1 MKPHTFA
8 VTLVT
13 VAIAAAAAALHT
25 VFGSDREPIRTVHVG
40 SAVAERAA
48 HAGVAVG
55 PADDAV
61 VVRVFSDFQCSAC
74 RRLDAEAGTLL
85 RRWAAEGLVRY
96 VHIHAPLRVHR
107 RGPAAAAASHCAAR
121 AGRAWD
127 MHRLLAERLPEWTQG
142 EPPEPKFV
150 SYAHALGLDT
160 AAFARCLADP
170 VTAEQVERDR
180 AAARALAPDRVPTV
194 YVNDVL
200 VDGLRHP
207 DQLIDHVRRLLRL
220 PGSGSLARPHGP
232 G

>member
-1 MKPHTFA
+1 MKPRTFA

-13 VAIAAAAAALHT
+13 VAIAAAAASLHT
-25 VFGSDREPIRTVHVG
+25 AIGSGRAPLRTVHVG

-48 HAGVAVG
+48 HAGVAAG
-55 PADDAV
+55 PADAAV

-85 RRWAAEGLVRY
+85 RRWAAEGLLRY
-96 VHIHAPLRVHR
+96 VHIHAPLRGHR

-127 MHRLLAERLPEWTQG
+127 MHRLLGERLAEWTRG
-142 EPPEPKFV
+142 EPPEPRFV
-150 SYAHALGLDT
+150 AYAHTLGIDT

-170 VTAEQVERDR
+170 VTAEQVQRDR
-180 AAARALAPDRVPTV
+180 AAARALSPDRVPTV

-200 VDGLRHP
+200 IDGLRHP
-207 DQLIDHVRRLLRL
+207 GQLVDHVRRLLRL
-220 PGSGSLARPHGP
+220 PESGSMARPHGP

>member
-1 MKPHTFA
+1 MKPRTFA

-25 VFGSDREPIRTVHVG
+25 AIGGGHEPIRTVHIG
-40 SAVAERAA
+40 SAVAEHAA
-48 HAGVAVG
+48 PAGVAAG
-55 PADDAV
+55 PADAAV
-61 VVRVFSDFQCSAC
+61 VVRVFSDFQCPAC
-74 RRLDAEAGTLL
+74 RRLDAEAGALL
-85 RRWAAEGLVRY
+85 RRWAADGLVRY

-127 MHRLLAERLPEWTQG
+127 MHRLLTEHLTEWTRG
-142 EPPEPKFV
+142 EPPERRFV
-150 SYAHALGLDT
+150 AYAHALGLDT

-170 VTAEQVERDR
+170 ITTDRVQRDR
-180 AAARALAPDRVPTV
+180 AAARVLAPDRVPTV

-200 VDGLRHP
+200 IDGLRHP
-207 DQLIDHVRRLLRL
+207 DQLVDHVRRLLQL
-220 PGSGSLARPHGP
+220 PESGSMARSHGP